1 MDSLRRLK
9 PSYKSTPQDARVPT
23 NEELMAK
30 HHELTALRRPHARL
44 SLPPDCKLIVGSEY
58 CTAPRPSRNGSL
70 RGTSEAYVLHFERFR
85 RLVHEVIFGSGC
97 ANVVTIANNQRLETN
112 APDPM
117 LALYGIGAPDYKQ
130 PPVLATNQPTRA
142 AAAPKAGAPAFQP
155 RVGAFEIAVA
165 LHTPVGKFGPSVVF
179 SKLETGRFPR
189 HDKLAELMTL
199 RVVELLAQRDRHRV
213 RSPREVITEPAN
225 VPPPPPMAATT
236 RRTVQF
242 GAVTTTTH
250 RQPPA
255 PPPPPS
261 AEEGAWWPRLS
272 PTKVEEG
279 NLDWERMRQ
288 AALEAVKGLPPV
300 EVPPRHALIVRFEY
314 CIAERPG
321 RNGSLRGSTITYAKH
336 FEHMERHV
344 LSLLPGVRILVNTPP
359 PKVNHPPP
367 PKAAREAPIFAAV
380 ASATLGASSRA
391 RAAAAANAGG
401 GHKPRTWGMQ
411 PPNEITEWISAKPKA
426 PHRSAPSL
434 PDKPYAPR
442 IDAFEV
448 SVMLQGPSEHATY
461 GPMLVHSKLS
471 SGHFPVHAKALLHLH
486 RMARECIAEAQR
498 PGGSAFSRS
507 TSSGAL
513 TSAAPSLNKMEMA
526 ALQRGAQLAVE
537 LPFARVIESSPTK

>member
-1 MDSLRRLK
+1 MR
-9 PSYKSTPQDARVPT
+9 PT
-23 NEELMAK
+23 RCSRC
-30 HHELTALRRPHARL
+30 TALARP
-44 SLPPDCKLIVGSEY
+44 I
-58 CTAPRPSRNGSL
+58 
-70 RGTSEAYVLHFERFR
+70 TS
-85 RLVHEVIFGSGC
+85 
-97 ANVVTIANNQRLETN
+97 
-112 APDPM
+112 
-117 LALYGIGAPDYKQ
+117 K

-225 VPPPPPMAATT
+225 VPPPPPPVAATT

-261 AEEGAWWPRLS
+261 AEEGAWWPKLS

-336 FEHMERHV
+336 FEHLERHV

-367 PKAAREAPIFAAV
+367 PKAARRRPSLRPSPPRRSAHPHVHARPRRPMREAAY
-380 ASATLGASSRA
+380 
-391 RAAAAANAGG
+391 
-401 GHKPRTWGMQ
+401 KPRTWGMQ

-471 SGHFPVHAKALLHLH
+471 TGHPRPRKGVTPSSPDGARMH
-486 RMARECIAEAQR
+486 RGGAEAR
-498 PGGSAFSRS
+498 RLRLLAEYLLYSADLR
-507 TSSGAL
+507 GAL
-513 TSAAPSLNKMEMA
+513 FKQDGDGRLTA
-526 ALQRGAQLAVE
+526 RGAARRRAAIRACDRVE
-537 LPFARVIESSPTK
+537 PDKVAQCVAMIFVQHSTTE